1 MDNSCLGQSPVS
13 GPRGPKV
20 DATSCRVVVTSVRS
34 RLDGVRGYP
43 VVRMVRLS
51 GPRRPSGRPFPI
63 IRAAHRRCTG
73 AAGES
78 GGTGRRAGFRFQWVT
93 PVRVRVPPFAP
104 CADSAGGP
112 TIMRRSLP
120 GVAEY
125 AAFPGLGLGLSIR
138 TDEHAGFDRI
148 DRGAGAPDGSQRPSR
163 TGRAGYRRALEARQP
178 YGQAQR
184 AFVRARCR

>member
-1 MDNSCLGQSPVS
+1 MPWASPVS

-34 RLDGVRGYP
+34 RLDGVPGYP
-43 VVRMVRLS
+43 VLRMGPIIRS
-51 GPRRPSGRPFPI
+51 GRPTCRPFPI

-78 GGTGRRAGFRFQWVT
+78 GGTGRRAGFRFQWAT

-104 CADSAGGP
+104 GADSPGGP
-112 TIMRRSLP
+112 TILRRSLP

-138 TDEHAGFDRI
+138 TDANAGFVRI

-178 YGQAQR
+178 YGQA
-184 AFVRARCR
+184 